1 MRVQVGVCGAT
12 AGPFAQGR
20 LAPRDSEARGRPARP
35 RALCDSASVHR
46 GQGTHRAA
54 LDFAQH
60 EPSSFPEGKPRLAR
74 GDSHGS
80 KRPGPC
86 PGREGPPPALSQPR
100 TRRGFERRPV
110 RAGWIQASAALRVPG
125 GLAPGLQWE
134 ARQQH
139 PRQSTPGCREPLCS
153 QSSVQRGRAGLR
165 AWPLGPAHS
174 PAASQ
179 TSRTL
184 PGPELSPED
193 REVTAVPSYR
203 VAVRGEPARA
213 GPVLSPGLEL
223 PCAMPSA
230 AGGRAPCTAR
240 VPGPRGSEPSTL
252 WLGSTLAFG
261 QPLSQP
267 VPPQPLLVL
276 PSSSVVPS
284 CGKPSLTPPRPP
296 SQSKATL
303 PCGPSTG
310 AVTSVPGTRWATGLH
325 CQAGIALTA
334 ARWSPL
340 SPQPRGVPSGASR
353 VACSCSEGG

>member
-20 LAPRDSEARGRPARP
+20 LALRDSEARGRPARP

-80 KRPGPC
+80 KRPGLC

-139 PRQSTPGCREPLCS
+139 PRQSTPGCCEPLCS

-230 AGGRAPCTAR
+230 AGGAGPAPPGFLGPGGPSRAPS
-240 VPGPRGSEPSTL
+240 GSAAPWPS
-252 WLGSTLAFG
+252 GSPSASPF
-261 QPLSQP
+261 
-267 VPPQPLLVL
+267 PPN
-276 PSSSVVPS
+276 
-284 CGKPSLTPPRPP
+284 PSLSSRPV
-296 SQSKATL
+296 QSSL
-303 PCGPSTG
+303 PAGN
-310 AVTSVPGTRWATGLH
+310 LH
-325 CQAGIALTA
+325 
-334 ARWSPL
+334 
-340 SPQPRGVPSGASR
+340 
-353 VACSCSEGG
+353 

>member
-46 GQGTHRAA
+46 GQGMHRAA

-110 RAGWIQASAALRVPG
+110 RTGWIQASAALRVPG

-184 PGPELSPED
+184 SGPELSPED

-230 AGGRAPCTAR
+230 AGGAGPPHRQGSWAPGVRAEHPLAR
-240 VPGPRGSEPSTL
+240 QHPGLR
-252 WLGSTLAFG
+252 AA
-261 QPLSQP
+261 
-267 VPPQPLLVL
+267 PQPARS
-276 PSSSVVPS
+276 PP
-284 CGKPSLTPPRPP
+284 TPPCPPVQFSRPFLREKTFTDTP
-296 SQSKATL
+296 TASVTVEGHAPMWPVHGSSDPGARHAVGNRPAL
-303 PCGPSTG
+303 PGRDRAHSS
-310 AVTSVPGTRWATGLH
+310 ALVT
-325 CQAGIALTA
+325 
-334 ARWSPL
+334 
-340 SPQPRGVPSGASR
+340 
-353 VACSCSEGG
+353 

>member
-1 MRVQVGVCGAT
+1 MPPQARSLRGAWRPGTVRRGAVQHGLGLCAT
-12 AGPFAQGR
+12 APPSTG
-20 LAPRDSEARGRPARP
+20 DRGRTGPPSTSLSTSLPLSQKASP
-35 RALCDSASVHR
+35 GSHVVTVMAASVQAHVPGER
-46 GQGTHRAA
+46 V
-54 LDFAQH
+54 
-60 EPSSFPEGKPRLAR
+60 PRQ
-74 GDSHGS
+74 
-80 KRPGPC
+80 
-86 PGREGPPPALSQPR
+86 ALSQPR

-230 AGGRAPCTAR
+230 AGGAGPPHRQGSWAPGVRAEHPLAR
-240 VPGPRGSEPSTL
+240 QHPGLR
-252 WLGSTLAFG
+252 AA
-261 QPLSQP
+261 
-267 VPPQPLLVL
+267 PQPARS
-276 PSSSVVPS
+276 PP
-284 CGKPSLTPPRPP
+284 TPPCPPVQFSRPFLRETFTDTP
-296 SQSKATL
+296 TASVTVEGHAPMWPVHGSSDLGARHAVGNRPAL
-303 PCGPSTG
+303 PGRDRAHSS
-310 AVTSVPGTRWATGLH
+310 ALVT
-325 CQAGIALTA
+325 
-334 ARWSPL
+334 
-340 SPQPRGVPSGASR
+340 
-353 VACSCSEGG
+353 

>member
-60 EPSSFPEGKPRLAR
+60 EPSSFPEGKPRLAG

-80 KRPGPC
+80 KQPGPC

-230 AGGRAPCTAR
+230 AGGAGPPHRQGSWAPGVRAEHLLAR
-240 VPGPRGSEPSTL
+240 QHPGLR
-252 WLGSTLAFG
+252 AA
-261 QPLSQP
+261 
-267 VPPQPLLVL
+267 PQPARS
-276 PSSSVVPS
+276 PP
-284 CGKPSLTPPRPP
+284 TPPCPPVQFSRPFLRETFTDTP
-296 SQSKATL
+296 TASVTVEGHAPMWPVHGSSDLGARHSL
-303 PCGPSTG
+303 PGRDR
-310 AVTSVPGTRWATGLH
+310 AH
-325 CQAGIALTA
+325 
-334 ARWSPL
+334 
-340 SPQPRGVPSGASR
+340 SGAL
-353 VACSCSEGG
+353 VT